1 MWFKS
6 KRFDSGQFFR
16 VSFFNVDTL
25 SFIFNYGMTQ
35 VSEKIKVY
43 VVSAFINKQIAFEG
57 RFLVIGGNARLEAA
71 VGGLDIAV
79 AVVDT
84 DDDGISVVVVHE
96 IHIVSFLPHS
106 GDTKNFD
113 GWRAQHLRTSQMNNA
128 VQPFDSKRI
137 KGLFYTLKEVIAMC
151 N

>member
-1 MWFKS
+1 MFLA
-6 KRFDSGQFFR
+6 DE
-16 VSFFNVDTL
+16 
-25 SFIFNYGMTQ
+25 I
-35 VSEKIKVY
+35 
-43 VVSAFINKQIAFEG
+43 VSAFINKQIAFEG